1 MKTEKERV
9 SIDDSSLESSKR
21 HCIFWAVLFVINTI
35 TTFYVL
41 YYLIQKTM
49 GFRCLMNI
57 LFTKKKGF
65 HEFQRSFP
73 DFDYID
79 LYYLFINMR
88 KCVILALIA
97 TIMVN
102 LIHLLITVIIP
113 TLYIKINIY
122 LNLTIFISPLLSFL
136 WMTINSIQKDGDLH
150 NVSFIFAI
158 FSSLLATFGVFQF
171 LYRRQFTHTSTA
183 LMKGSSS
190 LILKHPA
197 LALFEFVHL
206 SVLFVTNSML
216 IIGTK
221 ISTSFKEK
229 VTFNPYIY
237 LYTLFSYYWTLMTL
251 YYLAYMITGGA
262 TASVFY
268 RGETNHGVSSSI
280 KRVMFQEFGIAA
292 AAGLLFPIIQVLK
305 YVLEIFNP
313 KHYHLTHH
321 DKDEVD
327 YQQFSFS
334 QFSRQTL
341 IYCAVFGCTYK
352 NAAERLRKKNLNI
365 KINKLQ
371 HHSIISGCLISN
383 FFFLLVAALGLAGV
397 LYYYHSEKNPKQL
410 PITMM
415 ITTTYM
421 LSFFTILSSLIISTT
436 DALIL
441 AYLEDPEVLDKNFHS
456 LFKSL
461 KQINVKNE

>member
-1 MKTEKERV
+1 MKTDKEKE
-9 SIDDSSLESSKR
+9 SIDDSSLKSSKR
-21 HCIFWAVLFVINTI
+21 HGVVWTILFFLNTI
-35 TTFYVL
+35 VTFYVL

-49 GFRCLMNI
+49 GFRCLLNI

-79 LYYLFINMR
+79 LYYLFLNMR
-88 KCVILALIA
+88 KCVIIALLATLL
-97 TIMVN
+97 VN
-102 LIHLLITVIIP
+102 IIHLLTTVVFP
-113 TLYIKINIY
+113 TLYIRLNIF
-122 LNLTIFISPLLSFL
+122 LNLSLFVFPLISFL
-136 WMTINSIQKDGDLH
+136 SMAVHSYQKDGDFH
-150 NVSFIFAI
+150 NVSPIFVI
-158 FSSLLATFGVFQF
+158 FSALLAAFGILQF
-171 LYRRQFTHTSTA
+171 NYRRQFLHTSTA

-197 LALFEFVHL
+197 LAFFEIVHL
-206 SVLFVTNSML
+206 TVLFTTNSML

-268 RGETNHGVSSSI
+268 RGETKNGVSSAI

-292 AAGLLFPIIQVLK
+292 SAGLLFPIIQVLK

-313 KHYHLTHH
+313 KHYHLSHH
-321 DKDEVD
+321 KEDEKDL
-327 YQQFSFS
+327 QTFSFS

-341 IYCAVFGCTYK
+341 IYSAVFGCSYK
-352 NAAERLRKKNLNI
+352 DATDRLRKKNLNI

-371 HHSIISGCLISN
+371 RHSIISGCLISN
-383 FFFLLVAALGLAGV
+383 FFFLLIAACGLAGV
-397 LYYYHSEKNPKQL
+397 IYYYHSEKNPKQL

-415 ITTTYM
+415 ITITYM

-441 AYLEDPEVLDKNFHS
+441 AYLEDPDVLNSNFHS
-456 LFKSL
+456 LYKTLS
-461 KQINVKNE
+461 QINVKYE